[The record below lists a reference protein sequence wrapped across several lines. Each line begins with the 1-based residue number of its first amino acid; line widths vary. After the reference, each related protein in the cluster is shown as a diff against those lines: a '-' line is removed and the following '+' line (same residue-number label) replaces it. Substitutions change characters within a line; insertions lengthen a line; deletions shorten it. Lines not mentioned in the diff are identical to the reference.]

1 MVRSS
6 IVIVAALGLA
16 GASCGSSSSNAPG
29 DQGGGDDTGS
39 ATDDTGA
46 PSDDTGSLDETPSDD
61 TSTDDYPAGPYGIDV
76 GDVLADVQLLGYAH
90 YDPTTIASTS
100 DYAPSS
106 LSQIRKTVTVPYGVL
121 HVGEFW

>member
-16 GASCGSSSSNAPG
+16 GASCGSSSSNAPS
-29 DQGGGDDTGS
+29 DQGGG
-39 ATDDTGA
+39 
-46 PSDDTGSLDETPSDD
+46 DDTGSLDETPSDD